1 MNWYMN
7 ACRVCQPCFCLIE
20 LLWVSERPLRRM
32 GFAQSKPLGV
42 PLANF
47 FISHVA
53 QIVYIVGVQHGFA
66 ELPKFISN
74 APGLVEKKVTVPGN
88 CHTWFLSELA
98 AQTTQ
103 LRPHLSPLSAS
114 IVVVPFVFP
123 QTSAPNAGNMG
134 SVCLET
140 TLWPPAPAPTLNPHP
155 IPLPLRASVSFPI
168 KQGS

>member
-1 MNWYMN
+1 MLT
-7 ACRVCQPCFCLIE
+7 FI
-20 LLWVSERPLRRM
+20 
-32 GFAQSKPLGV
+32 
-42 PLANF
+42 
-47 FISHVA
+47 ISHVA

-74 APGLVEKKVTVPGN
+74 APGLVEEKVRVPGN
-88 CHTWFLSELA
+88 HNTRFLSELA
-98 AQTTQ
+98 TQTTQ

-114 IVVVPFVFP
+114 IVVVPLVFS

-140 TLWPPAPAPTLNPHP
+140 TLWPPAPAPTPNPHP
-155 IPLPLRASVSFPI
+155 VPLPLRASVSLPI